1 MKFWQ
6 KEKAKQPLTVFT
18 FHTVSEALHFERMM
32 QKEKAPVRLR
42 PVPRMISS
50 SCGTCAVIKREE
62 EDKALAIIHK
72 HELPYHELHRVE
84 E

>member
-6 KEKAKQPLTVFT
+6 NDKKPESLTVFT
-18 FHTVSEALHFERMM
+18 FHTVSEALYFEKALK
-32 QKEKAPVRLR
+32 KEKLTVRLR

-50 SCGTCAVIKREE
+50 SCGTCAVIPQKDEAPILE
-62 EDKALAIIHK
+62 AVQKCAI
-72 HELPYHELHRVE
+72 PYHEIHRVE